1 MLTDAEARNMLDSY
15 KLFSL
20 RADLR
25 YEKISF
31 YKKYNAAGEYCEVLA
46 SQAEE
51 LLATQDNI
59 KAVVDSLAEPY
70 RTVLYLRFIE
80 GHTVEKTA
88 EIMFYSYRWLMRLQA
103 TAIREFRKAVNK

>member
-1 MLTDAEARNMLDSY
+1 MLNSY

-46 SQAEE
+46 RQAKEQAKE
-51 LLATQDNI
+51 LLAARDNI
-59 KAVVDSLAEPY
+59 NAVVDSLAEPY

-88 EIMFYSYRWLMRLQA
+88 ETMFYSYRWLMRLQA
-103 TAIREFRKAVNK
+103 TAIQEFRKAVNK

>member
-25 YEKISF
+25 YEKISI

-46 SQAEE
+46 RQAEE
-51 LLATQDNI
+51 LRATQDNI

-103 TAIREFRKAVNK
+103 TAIQEFRKAVNK